1 MENTIHELLNDSQI
15 RKLKVWKTVIIV
27 HGVCLFLL
35 VYESIF
41 YIIFTPGYLQDITRF
56 FRELF
61 DELIRY
67 PKMLYTYAT
76 FSLVMNL
83 FTVPR
88 LIALYRFIRAR
99 FEGERTFIHILFYVL
114 AILCQVVM
122 VILVL
127 FTYLS
132 PAKAAKP
139 VIYLYPET
147 RTEVNVKVELDGKLT
162 VTYPAYDETCGW
174 SVTADPDGTLTDKK
188 GRQYSYLYWEGDI
201 SIRPDMSQGFC
212 VKGEDTAEFLEGAL
226 KQLGLNDKEADDFIT
241 YWLPLMQD
249 NQYNVITFQT
259 KAFEDVAALHV
270 SPKPDTVIRVNMLW
284 YPSNANVGIKP
295 QDLTTL
301 NPSER
306 KGFTVVEWGGE
317 EYKKGAMRLE
327 SMV

>member
-1 MENTIHELLNDSQI
+1 MENTVYELLNDSQL

-67 PKMLYTYAT
+67 PEMFYTYAT
-76 FSLVMNL
+76 FSLVLNL

-99 FEGERTFIHILFYVL
+99 MARERTLKHTLFYVL
-114 AILCQVVM
+114 AILCQVAVFSC
-122 VILVL
+122 L

-132 PAKAAKP
+132 SAKASKP
-139 VIYLYPET
+139 IIYLYPET
-147 RTEVNVKVELDGKLT
+147 RTEVNVKVELDGRLT

-201 SIRPDMSQGFC
+201 TIRPDMSRGFC
-212 VKGEDTAEFLEGAL
+212 VKGEDTAQFLEGAL

-249 NQYNVITFQT
+249 NKYNVITFQT

-301 NPSER
+301 NPTER